1 MFKFTLVH
9 WTWTFIFLSLSFL
22 SFKETLVGP
31 TSIFG
36 REGIIVYKCT
46 SHPFNIRN
54 STPYRFVT
62 DSSETTLSKLNLKS
76 FNSSVK
82 STLKRNL
89 QNAQYFR
96 TFMMDEWEV
105 HLHLYTI
112 FPSLPLV
119 VSRETLL
126 ESTIIRYLL
135 GDFEFGAWVF
145 NAFWTLI
152 FGIEIAS
159 LPKVGQKLKES
170 KSWLCI

>member
-54 STPYRFVT
+54 STPYRFLT

-96 TFMMDEWEV
+96 TFMLDEWEV
-105 HLHLYTI
+105 HLHFVYNI
-112 FPSLPLV
+112 SLPPTCCLQRDLIGV
-119 VSRETLL
+119 HNNKIFIGGLWVWS
-126 ESTIIRYLL
+126 L
-135 GDFEFGAWVF
+135 GF
-145 NAFWTLI
+145 
-152 FGIEIAS
+152 
-159 LPKVGQKLKES
+159 
-170 KSWLCI
+170 